1 MAHMND
7 ERGCSTCKVVGTEN
21 YQRYTACNK
30 KRYYQYDYRHSREP
44 ESWQEDWSLHGTQYT
59 EDITNKINRY
69 GMD

>member
-1 MAHMND
+1 MET
-7 ERGCSTCKVVGTEN
+7 ERANACWVEDGSHLHKAEYVTN
-21 YQRYTACNK
+21 YAG
-30 KRYYQYDYRHSREP
+30 SREP